1 MNRRQIVEGC
11 KRGDPACVEAL
22 YNAYSAKLMGIC
34 RHYVSSQDV
43 AKDLFHDAFLVILS
57 SIGSLRNPDKLDAW
71 MGVIVKN
78 IALDYLKD
86 SKHFT
91 HPNTDVEM
99 EDVPEESAYPVP
111 PYEDMMAMIDRLPGQ
126 YGKVFRLSVLE
137 GLSHKEIGELL
148 HIGERSSS
156 SNLFRARQFLQKELK
171 QYWLALLA
179 LIVLV
184 ATPFILR
191 RKTGDGPEPTQPIAI
206 HTGIDSTEVQTDAD
220 SSAVVPVQVVPEKT
234 YYSKEVEPGTKVERV
249 DSMPKRPDIIPVGR
263 IEGLGLQATVTGNA
277 PSLTIRRQEQREW
290 TVPKGWLAETK
301 KPDKKSVL
309 GLFPSVSVLPGVI
322 AGTSPIV
329 MGSGI
334 LADASSYILAPD
346 TKVNDWS
353 DFLDAVRSMEGSY
366 TSGDSLAYYNSLLHI
381 AEGLAA
387 PNTMDPNPMPVE
399 ERVEYEKPFS
409 VGLSASIGL
418 NDHWS
423 VLTGLEYTRLG
434 STHMIGRDTLYIRNQ
449 QKIHYVGVPLGLTY
463 TVWSKGNL
471 SLNASAFGKMEIPV
485 AATLNQVHHNG
496 NAYTYRNSF
505 RFQAPVQWSAG
516 AGFGLQYNVLPWM
529 GLYVEP
535 QVRYYF
541 DSGGNIQTI
550 RQVQPVEYAVPF
562 GVRLTF

>member
-11 KRGDPACVEAL
+11 KRGDPASVEAL

-43 AKDLFHDAFLVILS
+43 AEDLFHDAFLVILS

-91 HPNTDVEM
+91 HPDTDMDM
-99 EDVPEESAYPVP
+99 EDVPEEPVYPVP
-111 PYEDMMAMIDRLPGQ
+111 PYEDMMAMIDRLPEQ

-184 ATPFILR
+184 ASPFILHKR
-191 RKTGDGPEPTQPIAI
+191 AGDRPEPEQSIAI
-206 HTGIDSTEVQTDAD
+206 NTGIDTTEVQTGVD
-220 SSAVVPVQVVPEKT
+220 SLAVVPVEVVPEKT
-234 YYSKEVEPGTKVERV
+234 FYAREVEPETKVE
-249 DSMPKRPDIIPVGR
+249 R
-263 IEGLGLQATVTGNA
+263 IEGLGLQAIVIGKATA
-277 PSLTIRRQEQREW
+277 LTIRRPEHREW
-290 TVPKGWLAETK
+290 TVPEDWLADAG
-301 KPDKKSVL
+301 KPEKKSVL
-309 GLFPSVSVLPGVI
+309 GLFPSISVLPGAI
-322 AGTSPIV
+322 AGSSPII

-334 LADASSYILAPD
+334 LADASSYIMAPD

-353 DFLDAVRSMEGSY
+353 DFLEAVRSMEGSY

-387 PNTMDPNPMPVE
+387 PSPMEPNPMPVE

-418 NDHWS
+418 NDRWS

-434 STHMIGRDTLYIRNQ
+434 SSHTIGRDTLYIRNQ
-449 QKIHYVGVPLGLTY
+449 QKIHYVGVPLGLSY
-463 TVWSKGNL
+463 PVWSKGNL
-471 SLNASAFGKMEIPV
+471 RLNASAFGKMEIPV
-485 AATLNQVHHNG
+485 AATLNQVHQNG
-496 NAYTYRNSF
+496 NAYTYRSSF

-541 DSGGNIQTI
+541 DTGGNIQTI
-550 RQVQPVEYAVPF
+550 RQAQPVEFAVPF
-562 GVRLTF
+562 GMRLTF

>member
-1 MNRRQIVEGC
+1 MNRRQIVDGC
-11 KRGDPACVEAL
+11 KRGDPASVEAL

-43 AKDLFHDAFLVILS
+43 AEDLFHDAFLVILS
-57 SIGSLRNPDKLDAW
+57 SIGSLRNPDKLEAW

-78 IALDYLKD
+78 IVLDYLKD

-91 HPNTDVEM
+91 HPDTDMEM
-99 EDVPEESAYPVP
+99 EDVPEESGYPVP
-111 PYEDMMAMIDRLPGQ
+111 PYEDLMAMIDQLPEQ

-171 QYWLALLA
+171 HYWIALLA
-179 LIVLV
+179 LAVLF
-184 ATPFILR
+184 ATPFILHKR
-191 RKTGDGPEPTQPIAI
+191 TSDVPDTTEPMAVNPGKDT
-206 HTGIDSTEVQTDAD
+206 STVQTKVD
-220 SSAVVPVQVVPEKT
+220 SSAVVPVKIVLDKT
-234 YYSKEVEPGTKVERV
+234 YFTRDVEPATTV
-249 DSMPKRPDIIPVGR
+249 DKEDSIGR
-263 IEGLGLQATVTGNA
+263 IEGLGLQAIVTGKA
-277 PSLTIRRQEQREW
+277 SALTIRQPEHREW
-290 TVPKGWLAETK
+290 TVPEDWLAKAK
-301 KPDKKSVL
+301 KPVQKSIL
-309 GLFPSVSVLPGVI
+309 GLFPSVSVLPGMV
-322 AGTSPIV
+322 AGANPIV

-346 TKVNDWS
+346 TEVNNWS
-353 DFLDAVRSMEGSY
+353 DFLEAVHSMEGRY
-366 TSGDSLAYYNSLLHI
+366 TSGDSLTYYKSLLHI

-387 PNTMDPNPMPVE
+387 PDSMDPDPKPVE

-418 NDHWS
+418 NDRLS

-434 STHMIGRDTLYIRNQ
+434 STHTIGREMLYIKNQ
-449 QKIHYVGVPLGLTY
+449 QKIHYVGVPLGISY
-463 TVWSKGNL
+463 TVWAKDKL
-471 SLNASAFGKMEIPV
+471 RLNSSAFGKIEIPV
-485 AATLNQVHHNG
+485 AATMNQIHYNG
-496 NAYTYRNSF
+496 SAYTYRNGS

-535 QVRYYF
+535 QCRYYF
-541 DSGGNIQTI
+541 DTGGNIHTI
-550 RQVQPVEYAVPF
+550 RQAQPVEFAVPF